1 MDQSAANSSWR
12 ANLRRQLATLR
23 SKQWPRYLLL
33 AAIGFVV
40 HLPALQGQLVWDDDY
55 LAHDNPF
62 IKSPLL
68 ALEAFRHYLF
78 LDSYSPHYRPV
89 QNLSF
94 MADYYFWNTD
104 PAGFHLTNILLHVG
118 SGLLLYRLLTLLF
131 RKGAGI
137 WNNTVPHS
145 NFTASL
151 AAFLMAGLW
160 IVHPVHSAAVDYI
173 SGRADSLAFLFA
185 AGAWLLVL
193 RARGEAGVT
202 PENSAS
208 EQATRLPLQQ
218 KQPRWLTFAL
228 YFCAAFFALLSLC
241 SREIACVWIL
251 LFLIHTLAFANGIR
265 HKTKI
270 VTVIC
275 SVCVLAIYAGSHQLP
290 GERVEKGGS
299 EHWGAP
305 IRATLM
311 LRALGDY
318 GRLMVF
324 PANLHMERTIFQPNN
339 YRTRQSWRDS
349 ANSEYL
355 SILGLGVFAVFAY
368 GCIKKGTGQRT
379 RVVGAIWFFAAYLPI
394 SNIVSLNATVAE
406 HWLYLPSVGFLI
418 FLAGCTFDL
427 PRSFQRPL
435 AGVAVFAVVALGMRS
450 TIRST
455 DWCAPETFYKR
466 TLAAGGSSARVEV
479 NLGLIYGR
487 HGDYAKAE
495 KLFRHVLALTPNYP
509 IARTNLAD
517 VLSRQGKLTEA
528 EALLTNGAK
537 IAPLESKDYPRT
549 WIGIYNLAGFRH
561 NAHDDAGAIALL
573 DHARLNYPQVWELI
587 SCESELVRRT
597 QGPWAALD
605 LVQNF
610 VRKNWWHH
618 AARLAEGRLY
628 AENGDTSHSIEAL
641 RYAAMLD
648 VHDVEAL
655 RLIATMKMHENRLD
669 EAFQAQRRAVARQ
682 PDQPSQYI
690 LLSDILEKMGRSGE
704 ARAARAKVSQLQAL
718 AMESGRG

>member
-1 MDQSAANSSWR
+1 MNQSVADSPHR
-12 ANLRRQLATLR
+12 TTLRRQLAALR
-23 SKQWPRYLLL
+23 EKQWPRYLFL
-33 AAIGFVV
+33 AAIGFLV
-40 HLPALQGQLVWDDDY
+40 HLPALQGQPVWDDDY
-55 LAHDNPF
+55 LAQDNPF

-104 PAGFHLTNILLHVG
+104 PTGFHLTNILLHVG
-118 SGLLLYRLLTLLF
+118 SGLLLYRLLILLF

-137 WNNTVPHS
+137 WNNTDSRS
-145 NFTASL
+145 NFAASL
-151 AAFLMAGLW
+151 AAFLIAALW
-160 IVHPVHSAAVDYI
+160 MVHPVHSAAVDYI

-185 AGAWLLVL
+185 AGGWLLVL
-193 RARGEAGVT
+193 HGRAVQSPGIKLIFYSLAGICGV
-202 PENSAS
+202 
-208 EQATRLPLQQ
+208 
-218 KQPRWLTFAL
+218 
-228 YFCAAFFALLSLC
+228 LSLC

-251 LFLIHTLAFANGIR
+251 LFLVHTLAFARNIR
-265 HKTKI
+265 RKTKI

-275 SVCVLAIYAGSHQLP
+275 CVCVLTIYAGLHQLP

-299 EHWGAP
+299 EHWSAP
-305 IRATLM
+305 VRATLM
-311 LRALGDY
+311 LRSLGDY

-324 PANLHMERTIFQPNN
+324 PANLHMERTIFEPNN
-339 YRTRQSWRDS
+339 YRTRQSWRNS
-349 ANSEYL
+349 ADSEYL
-355 SILGLGVFAVFAY
+355 SILGLCILAAFIY
-368 GCIKKGTGQRT
+368 GCAKAGIGQRM
-379 RVVGAIWFFAAYLPI
+379 RVIGAIWFLAAYLPI

-455 DWCAPETFYKR
+455 DWCDPETFYKR
-466 TLAAGGSSARVEV
+466 TLAAGGGGARVEV

-495 KLFRHVLALTPNYP
+495 KLFRHVLALTPHYP

-528 EALLTNGAK
+528 EALLTNAAK
-537 IAPLESKDYPRT
+537 IAPLESKEYPRT
-549 WIGIYNLAGFRH
+549 WMGIYNLAGLRH
-561 NAHDDAGAIALL
+561 NAKDDAGAIALL
-573 DHARLNYPQVWELI
+573 DHARINYPQVWELV

-597 QGPWAALD
+597 QGPLAALD
-605 LVQNF
+605 LVRNF

-618 AARLAEGRLY
+618 ASRLTEGRLY

-690 LLSDILEKMGRSGE
+690 LLSDILEKLGRSSE